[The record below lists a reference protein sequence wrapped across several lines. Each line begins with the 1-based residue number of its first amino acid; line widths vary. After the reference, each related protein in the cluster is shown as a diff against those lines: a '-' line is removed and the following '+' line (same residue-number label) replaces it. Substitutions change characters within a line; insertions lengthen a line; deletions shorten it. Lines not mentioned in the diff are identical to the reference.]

1 MPDEYAPFADRYDWM
16 EPTVAWIRRALTR
29 AVVEKEC
36 VRVLDVCCGAGT
48 QVLLLRRKGIP
59 SFGVDLSSAMLEQVR
74 RKVHAPYPFVR
85 GDARFL
91 PFPAAVFDGLILSF
105 AFHEKPSAVR
115 RKMLEEARRV
125 LVPEGILFV
134 VDYLRGPT
142 HGFGWC
148 LSRLIERIE
157 RRAGKMHYT
166 EFRRFIDQ
174 GGIERFLNANGLRI
188 VDRRD
193 YWRGNIGL
201 LTAVWKRSI

>member
-1 MPDEYAPFADRYDWM
+1 MPDEYAPFAARYDWM

-29 AVVEKEC
+29 AVVEKGC
-36 VRVLDVCCGAGT
+36 TRVLDVCCGTGT
-48 QVLLLRRKGIP
+48 QVFLLRRKGIP
-59 SFGVDLSSAMLEQVR
+59 SFGVDLSPAMLEQVR
-74 RKVHAPYPFVR
+74 RKTHGPYPVVR
-85 GDARFL
+85 ADARFL

-142 HGFGWC
+142 RGFGRG
-148 LSRLIERIE
+148 LSRLIERVE
-157 RRAGKMHYT
+157 RRAGKIHYT
-166 EFRRFIDQ
+166 EFRRFMDH
-174 GGIERFLNANGLRI
+174 GGIERFLKANGLRI

-193 YWRGNIGL
+193 YWRGNIGFV
-201 LTAVWKRSI
+201 TAVWKKPV